1 MRISRRHSTALSLLV
16 ACCSAFITFV
26 PQVAAQEYPTKPVHI
41 VVPFTAGGG
50 TDINARQLA
59 DRLNRLWNKPV
70 VVDNLGG
77 GAGNVAAA
85 SVAGSRP
92 DGHTVF
98 FATHPIIAINP
109 SLYEKLPFNPDR
121 DFAPVVFVTQNPQVL
136 LVNPRL
142 SVAKVSDLIALA
154 KAKPGTLNFG
164 SGGQGTLLHLSG
176 ELFKARA
183 GIQLTHVPF
192 KGSAPAQVSL
202 ESGEIQLLFDNSQA
216 VIGVIRGGRIRG
228 LAVADRTRLSALP
241 DLPTFDE
248 SGFPGFVSILGT
260 GMLVPAGTPPA
271 VINALNRDVNATL
284 HDADFAKQFAAVG
297 VNLTGGTPEQ
307 FRSFL
312 AAERKTWAEII
323 QKHGIKLN

>member
-1 MRISRRHSTALSLLV
+1 MRILRSSPALSLLV
-16 ACCSAFITFV
+16 GCCSAFITFM
-26 PQVAAQEYPTKPVHI
+26 PQLAAQEYPAKAVHM

-50 TDINARQLA
+50 TDVNIRRLA
-59 DRLNRLWNKPV
+59 ERLNRLWGKPV
-70 VVDNLGG
+70 VVDNLAG

-85 SVAGSRP
+85 SVAGSKP
-92 DGHTVF
+92 DGYTVF

-121 DFAPVVFVTQNPQVL
+121 DFAPVVLVTENPQVL
-136 LVNPRL
+136 LVSPKL
-142 SVAKVSDLIALA
+142 PQTKLTDLIALA
-154 KAKPGTLNFG
+154 KAKPDALHFG

-183 GIQLTHVPF
+183 GIQLMHVPY
-192 KGSAPAQVSL
+192 KGGAPAQVAL
-202 ESGEIQLLFDNSQA
+202 ESGEIQLLFDNSQS
-216 VIGVIRGGRIRG
+216 VIGVIRGGRVRG
-228 LAVADRTRLSALP
+228 LAVASLTRLSALP

-260 GMLVPAGTPPA
+260 GMLVPAGTPSA
-271 VINALNRDVNATL
+271 VISALNRDVNTTL
-284 HDADFAKQFAAVG
+284 RDAVLVKQMGEFG

-312 AAERKTWAEII
+312 AAERKMWAEII
-323 QKHGIKLN
+323 RKYGIKLD